1 MIFLMELADYSLS
14 QFQFKIKVGTDESIE
29 MMEFV

>member
-1 MIFLMELADYSLS
+1 MELADYSLS
-14 QFQFKIKVGTDESIE
+14 QFQLKIKVGTDESIE

>member
-1 MIFLMELADYSLS
+1 MELADYSSS